1 MSGSTTWDRI
11 GAVSGI
17 LFAVLVVVSIQV
29 SMGTGITSDPTDV
42 AGVVAI
48 DYNQRQDDLRLGAY
62 LMTASVFFLFW
73 FLPMLRYRLEQAQGE
88 SGWLPSVAY
97 GAGLTGGG
105 VLLMLASLG
114 FAGSFVGDF
123 EGDWEVAKTILILSW
138 DHLIVLLP
146 TLAALVAATSVVSIR
161 SGALP
166 AWLGWISLV
175 LVLAPVL
182 VAPALMTIA
191 FLVWVIVVSV
201 VLLYQSF
208 SEEGGYLG

>member
-1 MSGSTTWDRI
+1 MSGSATWDRI

-29 SMGTGITSDPTDV
+29 SMGTGITSVPADV

-48 DYNQRQDDLRLGAY
+48 DYNQRQGDLRFGAY
-62 LMTASVFFLFW
+62 LMTAAVFFLFW
-73 FLPMLRYRLEQAQGE
+73 FLAMLRYRLEQAQGE

-123 EGDWEVAKTILILSW
+123 EGDWAVAKTILILSW

-146 TLAALVAATSVVSIR
+146 ALAALVAATSIVSIR

-166 AWLGWISLV
+166 AWLGWISLT
-175 LVLAPVL
+175 LVLAPIL

-191 FLVWVIVVSV
+191 FLVWVIVVSL

-208 SEEGGYLG
+208 TEESGYLG

>member
-1 MSGSTTWDRI
+1 MSGSVTWDRI